1 MEESVDSGGESIL
14 RTLTRARVSDARA
27 NELSVAAVS
36 AGAGSAPAEPHVRNS
51 ARPAASHEGRGPGYR
66 WLRSLGV

>member
-1 MEESVDSGGESIL
+1 MEESVDNDGESIL

-36 AGAGSAPAEPHVRNS
+36 TGAGSAPAGPHMRS
-51 ARPAASHEGRGPGYR
+51 DSLLATRAASPDIAGDAASEFT
-66 WLRSLGV
+66 